1 MPPKP
6 ILPNLQTS
14 VLDEGDILLLDDTT
28 ELTNAELGHLV
39 VRAGQFSS
47 GDSAGEST
55 LVHAVMWTKLS
66 AGGIV
71 WSDPP
76 TSGIVFGN
84 VHDQAMWN
92 LQVAHRDARLSHE
105 ISEAS
110 GRFGVRNHWLRRG
123 YYYAYQVRAEHLE
136 LARLAAKVARTWA
149 SRSAIKYSQSE
160 ASRSVV
166 GSSTY
171 GSAAAA
177 RAAQYA
183 RDAES
188 PLPEWARTGSGMFVE
203 GNFGNAFCSQFII
216 AAYQAASVRLGIPPS
231 GITQL
236 DAARSNVRDL
246 HGALKRDVRF
256 ENVGNVRVVA
266 SEHDNT

>member
-6 ILPNLQTS
+6 ILPNLQKS

-28 ELTNAELGHLV
+28 ELTNAEFGHLV

-55 LVHAVMWTKLS
+55 LVHAVMWTRLR

-76 TSGIVFGN
+76 SSGIAFDDVRDRAKW
-84 VHDQAMWN
+84 H
-92 LQVAHRDARLSHE
+92 LRVAKRDARLSHE

-110 GRFGVRNHWLRRG
+110 GKFGVRNHWLRRG
-123 YYYAYQVRAEHLE
+123 YYYAYQVRGEHWE
-136 LARLAAKVARTWA
+136 LGQLAAKVARTWA
-149 SRSAIKYSQSE
+149 SRSAIQYSQFE
-160 ASRSVV
+160 ASRSVA
-166 GSSTY
+166 GSSNY
-171 GSAAAA
+171 GPEAAA

-183 RDAES
+183 QDAEN
-188 PLPEWARTGSGMFVE
+188 PFPEWARIGSGMFVE